1 MENRLEDSELK
12 PSETIKHMN
21 TVLTPT
27 SNNTSVNDQN
37 KNNEYEDSETVSLY
51 RDKDFFK
58 SAAIHNIK
66 EVEGREKSLIA
77 LRGTYKNIDK
87 AE

>member
-1 MENRLEDSELK
+1 MATNQ
-12 PSETIKHMN
+12 M
-21 TVLTPT
+21 
-27 SNNTSVNDQN
+27 
-37 KNNEYEDSETVSLY
+37 DSETASLY
-51 RDKDFFK
+51 QDKEFFK

-66 EVEGREKSLIA
+66 EVEGREDSLIA

>member
-1 MENRLEDSELK
+1 
-12 PSETIKHMN
+12 MN

-27 SNNTSVNDQN
+27 SNNTSLNEQN
-37 KNNEYEDSETVSLY
+37 RNSDYLDSETVSLY

>member
-1 MENRLEDSELK
+1 MDFRQNSFKVPSEMLK
-12 PSETIKHMN
+12 PITS
-21 TVLTPT
+21 VLTPT
-27 SNNTSVNDQN
+27 SNNSTPPDEKMADKQM
-37 KNNEYEDSETVSLY
+37 DSETASLY
-51 RDKDFFK
+51 HDKEFFK

-66 EVEGREKSLIA
+66 EVEGREESLIA